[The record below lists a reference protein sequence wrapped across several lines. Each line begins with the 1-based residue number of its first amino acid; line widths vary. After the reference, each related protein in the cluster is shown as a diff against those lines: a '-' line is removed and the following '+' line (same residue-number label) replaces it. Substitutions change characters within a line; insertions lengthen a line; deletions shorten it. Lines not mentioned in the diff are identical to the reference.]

1 MAGRGVSL
9 EPAYNTVHHV
19 RPWYLVKCEAGRALP
34 PADRLAAFVPFEKH
48 LRRLSDARSAK
59 RGRFMIEDI
68 IGSVL
73 DTPSS
78 RDGLC
83 AEIVVKSVSR
93 SRVFP

>member
-68 IGSVL
+68 SGSVL
-73 DTPSS
+73 DTVVTRRTMC
-78 RDGLC
+78 RDC
-83 AEIVVKSVSR
+83 S
-93 SRVFP
+93 